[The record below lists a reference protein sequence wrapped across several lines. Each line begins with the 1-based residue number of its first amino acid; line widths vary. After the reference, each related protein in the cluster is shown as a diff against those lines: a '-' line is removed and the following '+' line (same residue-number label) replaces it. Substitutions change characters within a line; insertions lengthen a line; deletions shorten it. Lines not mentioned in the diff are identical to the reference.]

1 MLTSIALIMLCG
13 LLMGGLAKKLRLPP
27 VIGMLVTG
35 VILGPSALNLLDG
48 SILGISADLRKIAL
62 IIILLKAGL
71 GLDIGVLKKVGRPAL
86 LLCFLPASF
95 EILGWVLLAPRL
107 LGITVL
113 EAGII
118 GAVMGA
124 VSPAVVVPRMTR
136 LMEEGW
142 GTDKG
147 IPQMIIAG
155 ASADDVFVIVVFTA
169 LTGLAQGGSVSV
181 MSFGQIPVSI
191 VTGILLGLGT
201 GWVFCRFFRRVHM
214 RDTVKLV
221 ILLSTA
227 FLFISLENAL
237 EGALPVSG
245 LLAVMSMG
253 VCIYNGYDVLAK
265 RLSGKFAKLW
275 VPAELMLFVLVGASV
290 DVRAAVG
297 AGWSILLLLAVG
309 LVFRLVG
316 CWLSLLGTD
325 LNRKEQLF
333 TVLSALPKATV
344 QAAIGGVPLSLG
356 LSCGSLVLTVAVVS
370 ILVTAPLGAIAI
382 DLAYPRCLTHTIE
395 SEEGAL

>member
-35 VILGPSALNLLDG
+35 VILGPSVLNLLDG
-48 SILGISADLRKIAL
+48 SILGISAELRKIAL

-95 EILGWVLLAPRL
+95 EILGWVLLAPKL
-107 LGITVL
+107 LSISIL

-169 LTGLAQGGSVSV
+169 LTGLAQGGSISV

-201 GWVFCRFFRRVHM
+201 GWVFCRFFRRFHM

-237 EGALPVSG
+237 TGILPVSG

-253 VCIYNGYDVLAK
+253 VYIYNGYDVLAK

-309 LVFRLVG
+309 LLFRLAG
-316 CWLSLLGTD
+316 CWL
-325 LNRKEQLF
+325 
-333 TVLSALPKATV
+333 
-344 QAAIGGVPLSLG
+344 
-356 LSCGSLVLTVAVVS
+356 
-370 ILVTAPLGAIAI
+370 
-382 DLAYPRCLTHTIE
+382 
-395 SEEGAL
+395 